1 MKKGFTL
8 VELLV
13 VVAILGILAAVG
25 VVGYSGYIE
34 KSKIQT
40 VKTNYSSVVKYIE
53 LELLKCQIGG
63 EIEAV
68 INYELYPGKGH
79 MYQGCKNW
87 QDYAGTGVDAIK
99 FELIF
104 NSIIHELIG
113 IIGRD
118 KGFKNPFYPD
128 LDSTK
133 NQGISYYPSGIGG
146 NRECPKTDIH
156 GRGTIMCG
164 YVSPNNYPAGT
175 GNVHCCAL
183 LGPEDTDTI
192 ETTILNPYWDE

>member
-8 VELLV
+8 VELLI

-68 INYELYPGKGH
+68 IN
-79 MYQGCKNW
+79 
-87 QDYAGTGVDAIK
+87 
-99 FELIF
+99 
-104 NSIIHELIG
+104 HEM
-113 IIGRD
+113 
-118 KGFKNPFYPD
+118 K
-128 LDSTK
+128 
-133 NQGISYYPSGIGG
+133 
-146 NRECPKTDIH
+146 
-156 GRGTIMCG
+156 
-164 YVSPNNYPAGT
+164 
-175 GNVHCCAL
+175 
-183 LGPEDTDTI
+183 
-192 ETTILNPYWDE
+192 ILV